1 MTIRAALKPFF
12 TAQFLKFA
20 MVGAS
25 GVVVNLVGLGV
36 FHAWGARAS
45 VASAL
50 AIQVSIV
57 SNFLVNEFWTFREQR
72 ATAGSTLGRAA
83 RFQLV
88 SLLGAVL
95 QWLVFI
101 VGNVALLRWVQGE
114 AAWEVYAAGADGW
127 FERWLYRPVVDPPQ
141 VGWWIYVSQLA
152 GIAAST
158 GWNFLA
164 NFHWTW
170 GDRT

>member
-1 MTIRAALKPFF
+1 MTLPAALRPFF
-12 TAQFLKFA
+12 TAQFLKFTT
-20 MVGAS
+20 VGAS
-25 GVVVNLVGLGV
+25 GVVVNLSCLGL
-36 FHAWGARAS
+36 FHALGARAS

-57 SNFLVNEFWTFREQR
+57 SNFLVNEYWTFREQR
-72 ATAGSTLGRAA
+72 ADAGSMWGRAL

-88 SLLGAVL
+88 SLVGAVV

-101 VGNVALLRWVQGE
+101 VGNVLLLRALAGSDAL
-114 AAWEVYAAGADGW
+114 AAYFAGADHW
-127 FERWLYRPVVDPPQ
+127 FERWLYRPVVDPPA
-141 VGWWIYVSQLA
+141 VGRWIYISQLA

-170 GDRT
+170 RPRA